1 MTADEYQQLK
11 ENILKDGCRDALV
24 IWSDTIIDGHNRYQI
39 CTENGI
45 EFKLIEMQFTD
56 KDDAKAWI
64 IKNQFGRRNLQ
75 SFVRGELALKLK
87 PILAKQARERQL
99 STLKQ
104 NSSDTQKSAERKQ
117 SETRDE
123 LAAIAGTSHDT
134 ISKVE
139 KILEKG
145 SPEQI
150 QRAKRSR
157 LQLLS
162 FDSNIFRLDT
172 WVVRV

>member
-1 MTADEYQQLK
+1 LTADEFQQLK

-24 IWSDTIIDGHNRYQI
+24 IWNSTIIDGHNRYRI

-45 EFKLIEMQFTD
+45 ELKTVEMEFTD
-56 KDDAKAWI
+56 RNDAKAWI

-104 NSSDTQKSAERKQ
+104 NSSDVQKSAPRE
-117 SETRDE
+117 SEQGKVRDE

-145 SPEQI
+145 TPEQI
-150 QRAKRSR
+150 QRA
-157 LQLLS
+157 
-162 FDSNIFRLDT
+162 
-172 WVVRV
+172 